1 MFVKNAPSN
10 LKLALSFVLKKCLD
24 QDIHVHVGTLA
35 NFLGKFFCAVAV
47 LFKGNDKKQRRKSN
61 KEEAV

>member
-24 QDIHVHVGTLA
+24 QDIHVGTLA
-35 NFLGKFFCAVAV
+35 NFLGKFFCVVAV

-61 KEEAV
+61 KEEAL

>member
-24 QDIHVHVGTLA
+24 QDIHVGTLA

-47 LFKGNDKKQRRKSN
+47 LFKGNDKKRRKSN
-61 KEEAV
+61 KEEAL